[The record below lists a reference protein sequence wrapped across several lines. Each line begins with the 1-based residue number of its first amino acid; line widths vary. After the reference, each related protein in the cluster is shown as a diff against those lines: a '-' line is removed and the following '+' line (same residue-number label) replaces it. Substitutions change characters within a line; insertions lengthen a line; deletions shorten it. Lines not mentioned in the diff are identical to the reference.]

1 MRRGCARVGVGG
13 RGGVKIIL
21 NQLRICTK
29 LYLILI
35 DFFCELQL
43 FAFNLPTHSRTH
55 THRHTHTRARAVD
68 CELDSLR
75 LAASQLLH
83 GNLMRGSVAAAA
95 GVCVCVRCATVC
107 VCVYFAIIR
116 LFDLLKKYARILILF
131 AF

>member
-1 MRRGCARVGVGG
+1 MQGLEGG
-13 RGGVKIIL
+13 GGSGVKIIL

-35 DFFCELQL
+35 DFFVSCSYLLLIYQHTL
-43 FAFNLPTHSRTH
+43 AH

-83 GNLMRGSVAAAA
+83 CNLIRGGVASAV
-95 GVCVCVRCATVC
+95 GVRVCCVCVCVLCNC

>member
-1 MRRGCARVGVGG
+1 MARVGV
-13 RGGVKIIL
+13 RGVAEARGVVKIIL

-35 DFFCELQL
+35 DFFVSCSYLLLIYQHTV
-43 FAFNLPTHSRTH
+43 THTH
-55 THRHTHTRARAVD
+55 THRQTHTRARAVD

-95 GVCVCVRCATVC
+95 ATAVCVCCAIVCVFVCVCVC
-107 VCVYFAIIR
+107 
-116 LFDLLKKYARILILF
+116 ILP
-131 AF
+131 